1 MIQVADKSR
10 GGKNQISIDLE
21 ELGGWGKR
29 KVVLRRNHGANQYPD
44 GICFIQSVDVPGL
57 FFLTANVSLIPH
69 RESDGLRRWVLG
81 RLIDCGD
88 T

>member
-29 KVVLRRNHGANQYPD
+29 KVVLRRNHAANQYLD
-44 GICFIQSVDVPGL
+44 GIRFIQSFNVCGL
-57 FFLTANVSLIPH
+57 ISLTANVSLLPN
-69 RESDGLRRWVLG
+69 RESDGLPR
-81 RLIDCGD
+81 
-88 T
+88 